1 MQSLRLPHTYRPPL
15 LPAPPPAHCQ
25 GSRGAAAT
33 LYPGSLLPFHG
44 GVHVPLHCPRI
55 LVHSTHVPAGAVPAR
70 VHVRRWRVPGLA
82 QSHLR
87 ACSHIP
93 CVSTGDAQA
102 ASLHKQGQP
111 TRMHACCIMGISLH
125 ALVTVSHARGDAL
138 PPPALLWW
146 GCCCYIPEEGSQ
158 SVPTVCS
165 PGSPFS
171 ALAAHFLPPPSSPL
185 TSLLSLL
192 TNECPSHLLRQGQ
205 SPTSLC
211 TCLSALHGSR
221 AGCDRQ
227 VEQSGKRARLPLPS
241 LLSASR
247 SCPSLVKSRVN
258 LWRPSL
264 LHSISVL

>member
-25 GSRGAAAT
+25 GSRGAAAA
-33 LYPGSLLPFHG
+33 LSPGSLLPLHG
-44 GVHVPLHCPRI
+44 GVHVPLHCTRI
-55 LVHSTHVPAGAVPAR
+55 LVHNTHVPGGAVPAR

-125 ALVTVSHARGDAL
+125 ALVTVSCTRGRFAF
-138 PPPALLWW
+138 PPVAVVGMLLSHPR
-146 GCCCYIPEEGSQ
+146 GG
-158 SVPTVCS
+158 VTVS
-165 PGSPFS
+165 PHGTSSRVSFS
-171 ALAAHFLPPPSSPL
+171 ALAAHFSPPPSSPL

-192 TNECPSHLLRQGQ
+192 TNECPSRLLPQGQ

-211 TCLSALHGSR
+211 TCLSAPHGSR
-221 AGCDRQ
+221 AG
-227 VEQSGKRARLPLPS
+227 S
-241 LLSASR
+241 LCL
-247 SCPSLVKSRVN
+247 
-258 LWRPSL
+258 
-264 LHSISVL
+264 